1 MSLWLGQLGNH
12 ASRMTIN
19 LIDWTILDTFDYQWY
34 QNALGY
40 GVDIFLLQLGL
51 NRYRRLVFFLWI
63 CHLRMQ
69 LRGPKEIKYLSEWKV
84 KMPILLGIG
93 FKQRWNKKSSPRL
106 LLVIWSACKHG
117 RSERR
122 TFLWLNTGNCHGA
135 SLKSS
140 TSIKFSDS
148 ALYFKKAT
156 KTSTSVTLSPVL
168 ATFPF
173 IF

>member
-19 LIDWTILDTFDYQWY
+19 LIDWTILDTFDY

-106 LLVIWSACKHG
+106 LLVIWSETNINNNNICTHFDHLNSLLG
-117 RSERR
+117 RS
-122 TFLWLNTGNCHGA
+122 
-135 SLKSS
+135 
-140 TSIKFSDS
+140 KFSSD
-148 ALYFKKAT
+148 
-156 KTSTSVTLSPVL
+156 VTNYK
-168 ATFPF
+168 
-173 IF
+173 